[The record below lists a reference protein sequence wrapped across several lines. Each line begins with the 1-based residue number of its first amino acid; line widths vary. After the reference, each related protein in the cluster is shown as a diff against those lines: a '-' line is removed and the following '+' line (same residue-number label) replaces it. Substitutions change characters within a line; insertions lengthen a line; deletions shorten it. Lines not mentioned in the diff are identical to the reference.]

1 MTTLVVLAV
10 AVALLVARR
19 RARRR
24 RPDSFPRSAARRR
37 ALLVVLAIVGMQVV
51 FGAPAMAQTSSCA
64 EAPNPERPGAGMV
77 GVLDPAHEGQAGSA
91 YNEYGYAGLV
101 WHTYDLGCGPEGIR
115 NPNAVIDTWAGNQF
129 FNIAKNLV
137 GATNGLHF
145 LLSEGTVMQPLDEI
159 VRSGT
164 VALYNSVYTPLFGLV
179 ALLLAV
185 LMFRYIWTGDLAT
198 VGKRGLWALAGI
210 WLAAAT
216 YLTPLIYTQVLDG
229 VLIKGTSQLQGG
241 FLNEVGINDTKSLPT
256 MLHDQV
262 VFQNWKRGE
271 FGSADAPQAQQ
282 FGRDLLNAQ
291 AWTREEKNTQAD
303 QGPPDAKKA
312 AFKEIAAKLGSTYGY
327 FQGVDGSR
335 MGAGFLSVFQALCY
349 SVFQLLA
356 KAAVVL
362 GQVLLRVVILTGPLI
377 GLIAMIHHSVLRNV
391 GRAVGSALLNVIVI
405 SALAGLHTM
414 VLTWIFNPARGLT
427 LLTQMVLA
435 GLMTLVLLLVGK
447 PIRRMWQMVELSV
460 GAVGSTLPASPPG
473 FLSRF
478 RGRRAGQRTPQD
490 DFWDEVRGMDPD
502 QNVEGRR
509 RGAHRDRPEA
519 AYAGGR
525 GVRGAVAELASTV
538 QGQVVGADGR
548 ALPSSGQRLHEAG
561 GGALGA
567 NRAAAA
573 LPAARSRI
581 VDTASVFDRSWDR
594 TGEDAVVVPSRL
606 DTAPSAVSTGSV
618 SNPRRSDMET
628 VAGRPVWVVYRP
640 SRGLELRDG
649 ESR

>member
-1 MTTLVVLAV
+1 MSTLVVLAL
-10 AVALLVARR
+10 AVALIVARR

-24 RPDSFPRSAARRR
+24 RLDSAPRPAARRR
-37 ALLVVLAIVGMQVV
+37 ALLVVFAIVGMQAV

-64 EAPNPERPGAGMV
+64 QAPNPERPGAGMV
-77 GVLDPAHEGQAGSA
+77 GVLDPALPGTGQPGSV
-91 YNEYGYAGLV
+91 YDEFGYAGLV
-101 WHTYDLGCGPEGIR
+101 WHTYDLGCGPEGITS
-115 NPNAVIDTWAGNQF
+115 PNATIDTWVGNQL
-129 FNIAKNLV
+129 FNVSKNIV
-137 GATNGLHF
+137 AATNGLHN
-145 LLSEGTVMQPLDEI
+145 LLVKGESMWPLDEL
-159 VRSGT
+159 VKNGT
-164 VALYNSVYTPLFGLV
+164 VALYDSVYTPLFGLL

-185 LMFRYIWTGDLAT
+185 FLFRYIWKGDLAAI
-198 VGKRGLWALAGI
+198 GKRGLWALAGV

-216 YLTPLIYTQVLDG
+216 YLTPLIYTEALDG
-229 VLIKGTSQLQGG
+229 ILIAGTTQVQAG
-241 FLNEVGINDTKSLPT
+241 FLREVGIGANNAVPT
-256 MLHDQV
+256 VLHDQV

-271 FGSADAPQAQQ
+271 FGAADAPEAEQYARPLLAAQS
-282 FGRDLLNAQ
+282 
-291 AWTREEKNTQAD
+291 WTKQDRIAGLD
-303 QGPPDAKKA
+303 RGSPDPKKA
-312 AFKEIAAKLGSTYGY
+312 AFKEIATKLGSAYGY

-335 MGAGFLSVFQALCY
+335 MGAGFLSLLQAICFSL
-349 SVFQLLA
+349 FQLLA
-356 KAAVVL
+356 KLAIL
-362 GQVLLRVVILTGPLI
+362 MGQVLLRVAILAGPLI
-377 GLIAMIHHSVLRNV
+377 GLIAMINHNILRNI
-391 GRAVGSALLNVIVI
+391 GRAVGATLLNVIVI
-405 SALAGLHTM
+405 AALAGLHTM
-414 VLTWIFNPARGLT
+414 VLVWIFNPGRGLSM
-427 LLTQMVLA
+427 LAQIALA
-435 GLMTLVLLLVGK
+435 GLVTLVLFLVGK
-447 PIRRMWQMVELSV
+447 PLRRMWQMVELSV

-509 RGAHRDRPEA
+509 KGYRDRPEA

-525 GVRGAVAELASTV
+525 GARGSLAATV
-538 QGQVVGADGR
+538 QGTVVGADGR
-548 ALPSSGQRLHEAG
+548 VLPAVAQRLHEAG

-567 NRAAAA
+567 NRAA

-606 DTAPSAVSTGSV
+606 DASPSAMSTGSM
-618 SNPRRSDMET
+618 SSSRRSDMET